1 MSARRNILK
10 YSQFLLDKLIEN
22 QLFTKYKALA
32 KAEYSIQKYFYRFLK
47 RKFLILLYGIFHL
60 NFCNRISVT
69 EKTVDLY

>member
-32 KAEYSIQKYFYRFLK
+32 KAEYSIQKYFY
-47 RKFLILLYGIFHL
+47 
-60 NFCNRISVT
+60 
-69 EKTVDLY
+69 